1 MYLKP
6 HFIHILDVHKIKK
19 KHYSD
24 IPTLELVCRCS
35 LCCSVQCTSI
45 DECSRG
51 CLPTLLVFTCLP
63 LKLLQVYSLFD
74 SVATSTSLSS
84 NKPGLIHSLDI
95 SLVLNSVDFNRYE
108 ISIDGTWRYWGCFL
122 LYGGLV
128 LTHLPL
134 F

>member
-6 HFIHILDVHKIKK
+6 HFIHILDFHKIKK
-19 KHYSD
+19 KHFSD

-51 CLPTLLVFTCLP
+51 CLPTVSFYLFYRYYR
-63 LKLLQVYSLFD
+63 YSLFD

-95 SLVLNSVDFNRYE
+95 SLVLNSVDFNRFE